1 MSIDPVGD
9 CVPYLNKISLLI
21 LFPLWALFD
30 RDHFYLVLCSV
41 LKIQILFE
49 SIQNSNSIFV
59 FILNCVIQIHESE
72 FLIEIQ
78 L

>member
-1 MSIDPVGD
+1 MVSNHI
-9 CVPYLNKISLLI
+9 Y
-21 LFPLWALFD
+21 
-30 RDHFYLVLCSV
+30 SV
-41 LKIQILFE
+41 LKVQILFE

-78 L
+78 LKKIQK